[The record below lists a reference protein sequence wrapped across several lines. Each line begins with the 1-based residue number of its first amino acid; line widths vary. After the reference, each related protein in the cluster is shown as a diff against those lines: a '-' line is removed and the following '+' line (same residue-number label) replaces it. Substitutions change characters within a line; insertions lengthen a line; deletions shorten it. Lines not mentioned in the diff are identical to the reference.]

1 MNWDDLRKVWD
12 QQILPEWTAPD
23 LAQLERE
30 FSTKQR
36 KMTRML
42 FWRDIREA
50 ALGIFVAAIIARTG
64 WKMGAQG
71 WPVAFA
77 VIMLLGLS
85 AFFIRERV
93 RARRAQP
100 AYDAPLLVRLD
111 AEIAEQR
118 RQHHLLSH
126 VVGWYLGPILS
137 AGAIFGATILVRA
150 PLPVMPRVA
159 AGAMMIVI
167 LAVSGGATVW
177 LNRRVVK
184 RVVEPQLR
192 ELEAWRQNLITSE

>member
-30 FSTKQR
+30 FSMKQR

-85 AFFIRERV
+85 AFFIRERF

-100 AYDAPLLVRLD
+100 AFDAPLLVRLD

-150 PLPVMPRVA
+150 PLPVMPRLA

-167 LAVSGGATVW
+167 LAVSGVATVW